1 MAFGATLRKF
11 FHLRR
16 DPIAMDA
23 SAPQSSPSELASAY
37 ERCDPAYLRQWY
49 ERQEIDESTLAR
61 TACLSLA
68 QVRQLLQGGDSLFYS
83 AAAKRQAYRRLM
95 LLLGAD
101 PPYAEGFEPPP
112 QTTGNKPTGSQA
124 LAQIA
129 DFTDTHQYL
138 EHQPVADFFRDL
150 RLRIQHQYQALLALG
165 FLVFAL
171 VLLVFND
178 VLEVPDWSQL
188 DVVASVSPAP
198 APPPNPISPAPV
210 APAAAQMASAA
221 VAPASA
227 LVSTTQPE
235 VATPAASA
243 GQVPLAP
250 APMASASAPV
260 QAALPASAP
269 ASASM
274 TAAAV
279 KTSGLC
285 GHVEHALPVLE
296 PASATKD
303 GKFVFFNPLADVTV
317 CAVDANRQAI
327 LLALRAGEGRS
338 VYGVPPWQISGADPA
353 KVQVF
358 FQGRRIA
365 LPEPAPPRFVL
376 QAVRLTP

>member
-1 MAFGATLRKF
+1 MRKF
-11 FHLRR
+11 FRLRR
-16 DPIAMDA
+16 DQPAMDA
-23 SAPQSSPSELASAY
+23 SAPQSPSNELASAY
-37 ERCDPAYLRQWY
+37 ERCDPAFLRQWY

-112 QTTGNKPTGSQA
+112 QTTGDKPTGSQA

-138 EHQPVADFFRDL
+138 DHQPVADFFRDL
-150 RLRIQHQYQALLALG
+150 RLRIQHQYQTLLALG

-178 VLEVPDWSQL
+178 VLEVPDWSQF

-198 APPPNPISPAPV
+198 VPAPSPKSPALAAPPAQAVAS
-210 APAAAQMASAA
+210 APAALGPVEPSAA
-221 VAPASA
+221 QAAMATPASA
-227 LVSTTQPE
+227 
-235 VATPAASA
+235 ATPAASA
-243 GQVPLAP
+243 VQAP
-250 APMASASAPV
+250 VAVAPMATASTPP
-260 QAALPASAP
+260 QSTLPASAP

-303 GKFVFFNPLADVTV
+303 GKFVFFNPQADVTV

-376 QAVRLTP
+376 QAVRVTP